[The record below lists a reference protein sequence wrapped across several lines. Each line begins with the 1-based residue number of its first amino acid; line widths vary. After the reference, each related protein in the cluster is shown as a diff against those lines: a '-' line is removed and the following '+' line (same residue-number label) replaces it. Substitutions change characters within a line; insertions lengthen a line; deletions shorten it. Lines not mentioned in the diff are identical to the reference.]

1 MKNTAFVLI
10 TTTGNQKTRKTMR
23 EKIAD
28 TYAKLVKREKEIRK
42 EIAKKLFPGVE
53 DLVGKKLYRL
63 QSSPRHPNDEL
74 EEWTITGF
82 SSVGKN
88 RHELADYL
96 GGYSLPGAKIITK
109 VVLEEAKAYM
119 EKYESAPLD
128 MFEVIFYI
136 ERTHT
141 WKDGSTSKAMSS
153 ERYTETGFPNN
164 TSLDPESFKEK
175 IAKDKEEY
183 EKTYAPREG
192 YIACERCG
200 KQVPVN
206 EVVKYKLI
214 YQGYDQNLRKARVMS
229 RIGTFCSGECAM
241 NEQMS
246 LEG

>member
-1 MKNTAFVLI
+1 
-10 TTTGNQKTRKTMR
+10 MR

-28 TYAKLVKREKEIRK
+28 TYAKLVKREKEIAK

-53 DLVGKKLYRL
+53 DLVGKKLYKL
-63 QSSPRHPNDEL
+63 QSSPRHPSDEL

-88 RHELADYL
+88 RYELADYL
-96 GGYSLPGAKIITK
+96 GGYSLPGAKIVTK
-109 VVLEEAKAYM
+109 VVLEEAKAYV

-128 MFEVIFYI
+128 MFEVILCI
-136 ERTHT
+136 ERAHV
-141 WKDGSTSKAMSS
+141 WRDGTTSKTMSS
-153 ERYTETGFPNN
+153 ERYTENGFGHNV
-164 TSLDPESFKEK
+164 SLDPESFKEK
-175 IAKDKEEY
+175 IARDKEEY

-206 EVVKYKLI
+206 EAVKYKLI
-214 YQGYDQNLRKARVMS
+214 YQGWDRYTQKRRVMD
-229 RIGTFCSGECAM
+229 RIGTFCSGECALT
-241 NEQMS
+241 EQMA

>member
-1 MKNTAFVLI
+1 
-10 TTTGNQKTRKTMR
+10 MR

-28 TYAKLVKREKEIRK
+28 TYAKLVKREKEIAK

-53 DLVGKKLYRL
+53 DLVGKKLYKL
-63 QSSPRHPNDEL
+63 QSSPRHPSDEL

-88 RHELADYL
+88 RHELAKYL
-96 GGYSLPGAKIITK
+96 GGYSIPGFKKITK
-109 VVLEEAKAYM
+109 AVLEEAKAYI

-128 MFEVIFYI
+128 MFEVIFCI
-136 ERTHT
+136 ERVYN
-141 WKDGSTSKAMSS
+141 WKNGTACKMSSS
-153 ERYTETGFPNN
+153 ERYTENGFDHNV
-164 TSLDPESFKEK
+164 SLDPESFKEK
-175 IAKDKEEY
+175 IARDKEEY

-206 EVVKYKLI
+206 EAVKYKLI
-214 YQGYDQNLRKARVMS
+214 YQGWDRYTQKRRVVD

-241 NEQMS
+241 NEQMA

>member
-1 MKNTAFVLI
+1 
-10 TTTGNQKTRKTMR
+10 MR

-28 TYAKLVKREKEIRK
+28 TYAKLVKREKEIAK

-53 DLVGKKLYRL
+53 DLVGKKLYKL
-63 QSSPRHPNDEL
+63 QSSPRHPSDEL
-74 EEWTITGF
+74 EEWTITKF

-88 RHELADYL
+88 RHELAKYL
-96 GGYSLPGAKIITK
+96 GGYSIPGFKKITK
-109 VVLEEAKAYM
+109 VVLEEAKAYI

-153 ERYTETGFPNN
+153 ECYTENGFDHNV
-164 TSLDPESFKEK
+164 SLDPDSFKEK
-175 IAKDKEEY
+175 IARDKEEY

-192 YIACERCG
+192 YAACERCG
-200 KQVPVN
+200 KQVPVS

-214 YQGYDQNLRKARVMS
+214 CQGWDPYANKRKVVSRV
-229 RIGTFCSGECAM
+229 GTFCSGECAM
-241 NEQMS
+241 NEQMA